1 LDFLGRALD
10 LELRMAEHKF
20 RFTEHKLKSLPLPA
34 KGRARYFDEAVAG
47 HCVRVTSEGTLTFG
61 ICKWHSPSGK
71 TIEVTIGRWPD
82 ISISESRRI
91 ATEKIAEIVKGGN
104 PNAEKQRFREEQT
117 FGELYQQIR
126 KSDFKNLKSVKN
138 YDRLY
143 ELHLSKWARKRL
155 SEIRSP
161 LVRSLH
167 AEIGAN
173 SGKHQA
179 NRVLELISS
188 LFSKALRDGFE
199 GSNPAKTVQPF
210 PEIAR
215 DRFVQPSEAESLFKA
230 ILAEPNGTMRD
241 YFLISLYTGARRQN
255 VLSMRWDDINLAERT
270 WRISNTKNGQPQTV
284 PLAPQAL
291 QVLHSRMGNESEFV
305 FHSSGSR
312 SGHIQ
317 EPKAAW
323 QRILTEAKL
332 KDLRIHD
339 LRRTFGSWQAMHG
352 ASLQIVGR
360 SLNHKSV
367 AATQIYSRIN
377 LDPVR
382 VSVERAIDELVNA
395 AGIAELPHM
404 TESMAK
410 QKAQS

>member
-1 LDFLGRALD
+1 
-10 LELRMAEHKF
+10 MSQNKF
-20 RFTEHKLKSLPLPA
+20 RFTEHRLKALPRPA
-34 KGRARYFDEAVAG
+34 KGRVRYFDEAVSG
-47 HCVRVTSEGTLTFG
+47 HCARITSEGTITFG
-61 ICKWHSPSGK
+61 VCKWHSPTGR
-71 TIEVTIGRWPD
+71 TLEITIGRWPD
-82 ISISESRRI
+82 ISISEARKI
-91 ATEKIAEIVKGGN
+91 AADKIAEIVRGIN
-104 PNAEKQRFREEQT
+104 PNAAKQRFREEQT
-117 FGELYQQIR
+117 FGELYQNIR
-126 KSDFKNLKSVKN
+126 NTDFKNLKSAKN

-143 ELHLSKWARKRL
+143 NRYLSKWARKRL

-173 SGKHQA
+173 NGKHQA
-179 NRVLELISS
+179 NRVLGLVSS
-188 LFSKALRDGFE
+188 LFSKATRDGYE
-199 GSNPAKTVQPF
+199 GSNPAKTVKPY

-230 ILAEPNGTMRD
+230 ILAEPNATMRD
-241 YFLISLYTGARRQN
+241 YFLMSLYTGARRQN

-291 QVLHSRMGNESEFV
+291 QVLYSRIGNESEYV

-323 QRILTEAKL
+323 QRILAAAKL

-382 VSVERAIDELVNA
+382 ASVELAVDKLVDASGARELLQSA
-395 AGIAELPHM
+395 TLP
-404 TESMAK
+404 K
-410 QKAQS
+410 KANSNG